1 MSLNVQMTVRSSTL
15 VMRLSGDLDQASSE
29 SLKRRVVDIID
40 KYYIKNLIINLEHVP
55 FMDSSGIGFIIGRYS
70 QIKNR
75 RGRIVVCSMNDM
87 IERIFNLSGLKRI
100 CLVAKT
106 EDEATK
112 GLEVA

>member
-1 MSLNVQMTVRSSTL
+1 MSLSVQMSVRSSTL
-15 VMRLSGDLDQASSE
+15 VMRLSGELDQASAE

-40 KYYIKNLIINLEHVP
+40 KYYIKNLIINLEQVP

-112 GLEVA
+112 CLEVA